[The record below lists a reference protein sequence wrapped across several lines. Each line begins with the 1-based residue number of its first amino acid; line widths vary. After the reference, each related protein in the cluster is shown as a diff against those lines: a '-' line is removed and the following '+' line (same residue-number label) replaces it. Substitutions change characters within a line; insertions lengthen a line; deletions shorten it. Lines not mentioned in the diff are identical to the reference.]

1 MTRTLT
7 LLAVLLLAQSV
18 DDPQWRRDVQA
29 PSGVHVDRHV
39 DAHVAPREGAPAA
52 SPGEPPSRESSPAP
66 AVGTTGEPSPPPI
79 QSYRDRL
86 FRDRRV

>member
-1 MTRTLT
+1 MTRLLT

-18 DDPQWRRDVQA
+18 DDPQSRPDIQA

-52 SPGEPPSRESSPAP
+52 SPGEPPSRESWPAP
-66 AVGTTGEPSPPPI
+66 AVGTTGKTATPPI
-79 QSYRDRL
+79 QFYRDPA
-86 FRDRRV
+86 FRDRRF